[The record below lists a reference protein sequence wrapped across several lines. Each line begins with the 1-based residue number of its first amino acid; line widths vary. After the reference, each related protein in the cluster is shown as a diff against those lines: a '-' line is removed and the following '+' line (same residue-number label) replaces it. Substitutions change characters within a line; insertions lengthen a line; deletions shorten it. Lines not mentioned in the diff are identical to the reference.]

1 MITASGDV
9 GKFGVLMSN
18 IHNAWIRAIGGRLK
32 SDLRYS
38 SGLVYN
44 NFPWPTPTP
53 EQRSAIE
60 LTAQGILDV
69 YNLYS
74 DCSLEIL
81 FDEDKMT
88 PEMSKALSKNN
99 KAVMQAYGF
108 SVRDMSEEKCVEE
121 LMRMYEELSK

>member
-1 MITASGDV
+1 M
-9 GKFGVLMSN
+9 
-18 IHNAWIRAIGGRLK
+18 
-32 SDLRYS
+32 
-38 SGLVYN
+38 
-44 NFPWPTPTP
+44 
-53 EQRSAIE
+53 
-60 LTAQGILDV
+60 TAQGILDV

-74 DCSLEIL
+74 DCSLEVL